1 MIHDLVARDDAEPT
15 AEVILW
21 AHLAESIDVF
31 GNRLEDSLD
40 NIGNVVVLE
49 IIFLTPVVDK
59 RG

>member
-1 MIHDLVARDDAEPT
+1 
-15 AEVILW
+15 
-21 AHLAESIDVF
+21 VF

-49 IIFLTPVVDK
+49 IIFLTPVIDK